1 VIRAVIDTN
10 VLVSGLLRSSG
21 NEALIILAVHQG
33 LIRPCFSPAIIE
45 EYAAVLARP
54 KFSFRAEE
62 IEALIAMLRH
72 NGELFEPQDAAA
84 ASPDPADTKFLQC
97 AQAADAEF
105 IITGNKRDFPHA
117 SYGATSCRERRRI
130 ARSDRPRDLTAFT
143 VAAAALQL

>member
-105 IITGNKRDFPHA
+105 IITGNKRDFPHS
-117 SYGATSCRERRRI
+117 SYGSTRVVSAGELLDRI
-130 ARSDRPRDLTAFT
+130 AREI
-143 VAAAALQL
+143 